1 MLKGLIAKSLEEAD
15 RKQMPSIAFTAI
27 GTGNLLFPPGQVAEI
42 YFDEVTRYSQK
53 HPETSLIDVRFV
65 LHDNSTLHAFQ
76 AVERRRHNNESSS
89 VRKDAE
95 EFRNQRDE
103 NGASSNGSSASS
115 PVKILAPDH
124 LETTVGSICFQVQY
138 GNITEES
145 TDAIAIISNQL
156 LDLSNSGSGAAIL
169 RSGGDSIKNE
179 CSKLAPQNP
188 GSIVVT
194 AAGNLKARFLFHIVP
209 PVSLDFNN
217 LKAVLV
223 KCLHE
228 AEKKGISSISFPAV
242 GTGNLGLSA
251 KSSVSAMLGAIL
263 EVSKEKPKLLKLVKM
278 TIFQKSLIKDI
289 RLAMEEASNVNPL
302 QDPPRSR
309 NVVGKGLKSVAGD
322 LGTGGNEASTNSSP
336 NAQIFDDKRVDL
348 IIFAGSKSELN
359 KTKKAVSK
367 MMREKCKLQQIE
379 NEVVKRMTEE
389 DMKKIHD
396 LELRYSVEIVVKKP
410 SGRIAVEGLSDDLR
424 QVTTEFIKMFQ
435 EIDERSHAEMVSK
448 NIQWKYRAEGKLEE
462 YDGHLNAQIELAFQ
476 QEKSAVIIKNE
487 KGKYEIDLISMTQKD
502 ETGNATEVRRFDL
515 RKGTQTIFFIM
526 YLLSHLDLMNGAEGF
541 RGDIDCSKR
550 PIFNPIYKTDVFS
563 VAEAAGLVEGG
574 EGG

>member
-27 GTGNLLFPPGQVAEI
+27 GTGNLQFPPDQVAEI
-42 YFDEVTRYSQK
+42 YFDEVARYSQK
-53 HPETSLIDVRFV
+53 HPDTLLRDVRFV
-65 LHDNSTLHAFQ
+65 LHDNSTFHAFQ
-76 AVERRRHNNESSS
+76 AEERRRQGNESSS
-89 VRKDAE
+89 ARKDAD
-95 EFRNQRDE
+95 EFKNQRDE

-124 LETTVGSICFQVQY
+124 LETTAGSICFQVQH
-138 GNITEES
+138 GNITEAS
-145 TDAIAIISNQL
+145 TDAIAIISNQQ
-156 LDLSNSGSGAAIL
+156 LDLSSSGSGAAIL

-179 CSKLAPQNP
+179 CSKLAPHNP

-194 AAGNLKARFLFHIVP
+194 AAGNLKARVLFHIVP
-209 PVSLDFNN
+209 PVSLDFTN

-251 KSSVSAMLGAIL
+251 KSSLSAMLGAIL
-263 EVSKEKPKLLKLVKM
+263 EVSKEKPKSLKLVKM
-278 TIFQKSLIKDI
+278 TIFQKSMIKDI
-289 RLAMEEASNVNPL
+289 SSAMEEASNVNPL

-309 NVVGKGLKSVAGD
+309 NVVGKGLKSVAD
-322 LGTGGNEASTNSSP
+322 DRGTGANEGSTSSSP

-348 IIFAGSKSELN
+348 IIYAGSKSKLD
-359 KTKKAVSK
+359 KAKKAVSK
-367 MMREKCKLQQIE
+367 MMKEKCKLQEIP

-410 SGRIAVEGLSDDLR
+410 SGLIAVEGLSDDLR
-424 QVTTEFIKMFQ
+424 QVTAEFIKMFQ
-435 EIDERSHAEMVSK
+435 EIDERSHGEMVSK
-448 NIQWKYRAEGKLEE
+448 DIQWKYKVEGKLED

-476 QEKSAVIIKNE
+476 QEKSALIITNE
-487 KGKYEIDLISMTQKD
+487 KGKYEIDFNSMTQKK
-502 ETGNATEVRRFDL
+502 ETGNSTEVRRFDL
-515 RKGTQTIFFIM
+515 RKGRQTIFFIISI
-526 YLLSHLDLMNGAEGF
+526 LSHLDLMNGAEGL
-541 RGDIDCSKR
+541 RGDICNNDAR
-550 PIFNPIYKTDVFS
+550 M
-563 VAEAAGLVEGG
+563 AE
-574 EGG
+574 